1 MVMAL
6 IGQVVVLLLAVVLLM
21 MKMVILLVMR
31 VRERRGRLAGRR
43 VRQRP
48 DFRLGRRNRDTG
60 CATIGLDAL
69 VLEVVL
75 PGVPLVMMVMVLHR
89 VVKGM
94 LSPAWVLL
102 EVQIVLLVQV
112 LVVLQVLRF
121 HVPHRLCKQTGAR
134 QFTKLPVELRWS
146 TPDRARTVGRLSPGQ
161 GRKSFPCHS

>member
-1 MVMAL
+1 
-6 IGQVVVLLLAVVLLM
+6 
-21 MKMVILLVMR
+21 MR

-48 DFRLGRRNRDTG
+48 DFWLSRRDRDTG
-60 CATIGLDAL
+60 CATVGLDAL
-69 VLEVVL
+69 VFEVVL
-75 PGVPLVMMVMVLHR
+75 PGVPLVMMMMVLHR

-94 LSPAWVLL
+94 LSPSRVLL

-121 HVPHRLCKQTGAR
+121 HVPHRLCKQTSAR

-146 TPDRARTVGRLSPGQ
+146 TPDRAHSRRLSWPGE
-161 GRKSFPCHS
+161 KNFPCRS